1 MKYFVMVL
9 VLVGVFCFVGNA
21 QAKMTVPTVDV
32 PAVCTPAV
40 NVPAVVVH
48 ETTTTTVTKTVT
60 GKVVARR
67 VLFKG
72 RLRNAVKKVLH
83 WRPLK
88 KVRARLVA
96 RRVSCCQ

>member
-1 MKYFVMVL
+1 MKFVILMLVCVLGMVYFMGNTVEAAR
-9 VLVGVFCFVGNA
+9 FV
-21 QAKMTVPTVDV
+21 VPPCCT
-32 PAVCTPAV
+32 PAVCT
-40 NVPAVVVH
+40 PAVVVH